1 MKKSVHYQNTT
12 IEKLIE
18 ETPDQKFD
26 LVCCSEVIEHVSN
39 QKEFLQSCLR
49 KVKPDGLFFLST
61 IAKTYEGYF
70 TNILMGEYVLG
81 LLPKG
86 THEYDLFISHD
97 TVMEHIRDKFSLV
110 EAKGVT
116 VKNPITFEM
125 TETNY
130 LRANYMMMC
139 KARQDL

>member
-1 MKKSVHYQNTT
+1 
-12 IEKLIE
+12 
-18 ETPDQKFD
+18 
-26 LVCCSEVIEHVSN
+26 
-39 QKEFLQSCLR
+39 
-49 KVKPDGLFFLST
+49 
-61 IAKTYEGYF
+61 
-70 TNILMGEYVLG
+70 MGEYVLG

-97 TVMEHIRDKFSLV
+97 TVLDYIQDRLSLV

-116 VKNPITFEM
+116 IKNPITLEM

>member
-1 MKKSVHYQNTT
+1 MS
-12 IEKLIE
+12 
-18 ETPDQKFD
+18 
-26 LVCCSEVIEHVSN
+26 
-39 QKEFLQSCLR
+39 
-49 KVKPDGLFFLST
+49 
-61 IAKTYEGYF
+61 
-70 TNILMGEYVLG
+70 NILMGEYVLG

-97 TVMEHIRDKFSLV
+97 TVLQHIRDKFTLV

-116 VKNPITFEM
+116 VKNPLTLEM
-125 TETNY
+125 RETDY